1 MREEKRNTDNPADR
15 FPIEYIVAKVSPKQK
30 KHIRRS
36 VPKCGM
42 TVSGYIPE
50 ARLTENPE
58 SVMGTLAGCRGN
70 LINYASTLRGMDP
83 EKCGQMFDSYP
94 FMPVWLKE
102 PGRLAERI
110 SKVRDSVSEE
120 KSKAK
125 PLS

>member
-1 MREEKRNTDNPADR
+1 
-15 FPIEYIVAKVSPKQK
+15 
-30 KHIRRS
+30 
-36 VPKCGM
+36 
-42 TVSGYIPE
+42 
-50 ARLTENPE
+50 
-58 SVMGTLAGCRGN
+58 MGTLAGCRGN

-120 KSKAK
+120 KRVHDGTRNNEDKEDES
-125 PLS
+125 